1 MKIGEGEN
9 RREENREKEEEKMDK
24 GKDIIIRLIKNLMTE
39 SKILILQHF
48 MISVS

>member
-9 RREENREKEEEKMDK
+9 RREENREKEGEKMDK

-39 SKILILQHF
+39 SKILILQHN
-48 MISVS
+48 IL